1 VPTDQI
7 ADAVHSFKPLE
18 HRLEF
23 VGRFDGIEFYNDS
36 IATVP
41 EAAIAALDALTGEV
55 ETVLLGGY
63 DRGLDFSGL
72 AKALLKS
79 EVKTLILFPTTGER
93 IWKAVCDA
101 DSTAPSRLKYF
112 FVDSMEEAVR
122 LARQHTSPG
131 MACLLSPASPSF
143 GLFRDY
149 RERGERFKQ
158 LVRGSDLFSQN
169 PLV

>member
-1 VPTDQI
+1 
-7 ADAVHSFKPLE
+7 
-18 HRLEF
+18 
-23 VGRFDGIEFYNDS
+23 
-36 IATVP
+36 
-41 EAAIAALDALTGEV
+41 
-55 ETVLLGGY
+55 LGGF

-72 AKALLKS
+72 AKKLLWS
-79 EVKTLILFPTTGER
+79 EVKTLILFPATGAR

-101 DSTAPSRLKYF
+101 DGAAASRLQHF

-122 LARQHTSPG
+122 LAKQHTSPG

-158 LVRGSDLFSQN
+158 LVREVSEPRPPGSGSL
-169 PLV
+169 